1 MGRLRRPSPFGPPP
15 RSPTR
20 SLRGPGGALPPLRPP
35 PPARRGGVC
44 HLPRQRAV
52 ALPDGPVHPQAVE
65 GAELGED
72 VRPPVASGDRVSGCR
87 SGCSFKGAPQAVEG
101 NGDGR
106 PRRGRAVRC
115 ERVVEELVQ
124 RAGGGGALM
133 VSCQCGS
140 PRGEGGLATWWVAA
154 WTRKTRVLCG
164 LRQGR
169 RVGESAT
176 PRGRRWNGRDT
187 TDEEISHGSVVEPIN
202 C

>member
-124 RAGGGGALM
+124 RAGGGGSTHG
-133 VSCQCGS
+133 VVPVRESTR
-140 PRGEGGLATWWVAA
+140 RG
-154 WTRKTRVLCG
+154 
-164 LRQGR
+164 
-169 RVGESAT
+169 RVGNVVG
-176 PRGRRWNGRDT
+176 GRL
-187 TDEEISHGSVVEPIN
+187 DEEDACALWLEAGPTCGGERDATR
-202 C
+202 